1 MDIEKYKEE
10 AIERAKHIEYREMM
24 LFIDSPEKFSTFND
38 GEKDFLVV
46 YQRSNIEGCSKFK
59 AVFFL

>member
-1 MDIEKYKEE
+1 MDIEKYKKE
-10 AIERAKHIEYREMM
+10 AIERVKHIDSQMM
-24 LFIDSPEKFSTFND
+24 LSIRSPEKFSTFND

>member
-1 MDIEKYKEE
+1 
-10 AIERAKHIEYREMM
+10 MM